1 MMIKA
6 DNVWKKFENQ
16 DVLKGLNLTV
26 AKGEVFVIIGQSGCG
41 KSVFLKLLTRLL
53 EPDQGNIYV
62 EGEDIINL
70 NDKELRKLRMKFGF
84 VFQNAALFDSLNVFE
99 NVSFGLTQHTDLSQD
114 LISDRVSDCLKL
126 VGLQGIEEKMP
137 AELSGG
143 MKKRIAI
150 ARAVVLNPQIILYD
164 EPTTGLDPVVASSI
178 NHLIKKLKR
187 EVDATSIVVTH
198 DMNSS
203 YFVADRIGMLYEGK
217 IIEVN
222 DSEGIK
228 NSSSPVV
235 QQFINGNFEGPIK
248 I

>member
-1 MMIKA
+1 MIKA

-126 VGLQGIEEKMP
+126 VGLRGIEEKMP

-143 MKKRIAI
+143 MKKRVAI